1 MAGQN
6 PQQNQQPDPK
16 EVARQKRYE
25 KAKEMG
31 MDIGN
36 VTGPDGKEVKN
47 PLLDIGVNPETLGGI
62 ASNIENIKWGSAQ
75 LYSGIAGKNKKS
87 IIGMA
92 RANVFEFPVFIS
104 DSVPMKFATATN
116 TLLEQV
122 YAAWLQMAISV
133 NPIIPY
139 EQYKAAGGSPF
150 AAYKTDVSKYLECVD
165 LSFQKDSCHKKI
177 VNKEEGITME
187 FDMIS
192 IPDNVAKVINEAVD
206 YQPLSEFDHYFTEAT
221 KPNKPSNPN
230 GGGRGGRG
238 QGGQGNSGNQTPPLD
253 KIKIPKFNSDGNP
266 IPIMDKN
273 NIPTGNYEMMEVEL
287 RSVRDINTALQA
299 LQKLKDYQF
308 SNETIN
314 VSMTDTPEERTS
326 QQIDREI
333 SKLELQKKRLEDA
346 VIGGDSS
353 ATGDDEKYKKK
364 TSPELQRSQ
373 EEIKTADMEATRAA
387 KRKKQ
392 EIDKRN
398 DGKLDSYDID
408 EEIKRERLRQARRD
422 TDEADERAQKIGV
435 EVWNGKR
442 FITKQMS
449 DAEIRKKY
457 NAAQLE
463 RMQHEASELKGQK
476 ERICRLV
483 ATDAHLRKLFG
494 VEYDQTMFRPKLNKD
509 NKQIIKNGKPEY
521 EYDYDAIYSKILGKT
536 MLDEAL
542 IQDVKSK
549 QLQRELQ
556 AATEFVE
563 KFGVTP
569 EFARELREV
578 SREEREERRL
588 NYELNATKAPQFI
601 DENKIKKLN
610 SLKPLMMVVNMHI
623 MAKDGHVSHPM
634 EYVVGVRT
642 HCRLVKSSILPEVV
656 EYPTKE
662 MNKIARKAKW
672 RAGELKFFRDIV
684 FHIKEKKQ
692 TAIDSRDP
700 NRKWYRR
707 LYELAHMKG
716 DGNVSKKISGSGYTH
731 GLIPC
736 ATIVISKADVD
747 NIEEATGIDVLKAS
761 VARGLCESLFL
772 MNFVV
777 VDIDAESI
785 KILSPDINNDFDVQ
799 SLDSVNKQIAE
810 LSTAGKSVMDIF
822 KALK

>member
-6 PQQNQQPDPK
+6 PQQDPK
-16 EVARQKRYE
+16 EAARQERYK
-25 KAKEMG
+25 KARST
-31 MDIGN
+31 DIGAIK
-36 VTGPDGKEVKN
+36 GPDDEVKN
-47 PLLDIGVNPETLGGI
+47 PLVDIGANPETLRGV
-62 ASNIENIKWGSAQ
+62 ASNIKNIKWGSAQ
-75 LYSGIAGKNKKS
+75 LYSGIAGKHKKS

-133 NPIIPY
+133 NPVIPY

-177 VNKEEGITME
+177 VNEEEGITME

-206 YQPLSEFDHYFTEAT
+206 YQPLSEFEHYFTEAT
-221 KPNKPSNPN
+221 KNNKPNKYGNPN
-230 GGGRGGRG
+230 GGGRGGRGG

-253 KIKIPKFNSDGNP
+253 KIKIPKFDSDGNP
-266 IPIMDKN
+266 IPIMKN
-273 NIPTGNYEMMEVEL
+273 NTPTGDYEMMTVEL

-314 VSMTDTPEERTS
+314 VSMNKNQEYMTP

-333 SKLELQKKRLEDA
+333 SKLELQKKRLEDD
-346 VIGGDSS
+346 VIGGDSN
-353 ATGDDEKYKKK
+353 ATGADAKYKKM

-373 EEIKTADMEATRAA
+373 DEDKTADIHDTRTA
-387 KRKKQ
+387 KRK
-392 EIDKRN
+392 RRGN
-398 DGKLDSYDID
+398 GLDSYDMD
-408 EEIKRERLRQARRD
+408 EEIKNEKLTQARQQTTEGRERADKIQVKKWNADGSVSNQYLSD
-422 TDEADERAQKIGV
+422 T
-435 EVWNGKR
+435 N
-442 FITKQMS
+442 
-449 DAEIRKKY
+449 IRKHLS
-457 NAAQLE
+457 AAQLE
-463 RMQHEASELKGQK
+463 KARREEREHEGQK
-476 ERICRLV
+476 KQICDTIFGSNELC
-483 ATDAHLRKLFG
+483 ALFG
-494 VEYDQTMFRPKLNKD
+494 IGQNDLNYKNGRAVSLKYDQ
-509 NKQIIKNGKPEY
+509 I
-521 EYDYDAIYSKILGKT
+521 YDKVMSKV
-536 MLDEAL
+536 MLDETL
-542 IQDVKSK
+542 IQDLKSK
-549 QLQRELQ
+549 QLQRELK
-556 AATEFVE
+556 AAIDFENE
-563 KFGVTP
+563 YGMSP
-569 EFARELREV
+569 ELAREK
-578 SREEREERRL
+578 REERKL

-601 DENKIKKLN
+601 DENKIKKMN

-731 GLIPC
+731 GLIPN

-810 LSTAGKSVMDIF
+810 LSTAGKSVMDVF